1 MPLWALTVAM
11 AVAVAVAA
19 SGSDIDIEMAVKAR
33 LHQAGPDQSVVASP
47 RLACETM
54 KL

>member
-1 MPLWALTVAM
+1 MLYLDASVGAYSGSGM
-11 AVAVAVAA
+11 AA

-47 RLACETM
+47 RLARETV